1 MTHSETAPWG
11 SVNARKAALVTVIL
25 VTHFDI
31 EKSWSKDVLR
41 QPNVECSDDLPETF
55 LKLQI

>member
-1 MTHSETAPWG
+1 MTHSETASRG

-31 EKSWSKDVLR
+31 KKSSSKDVLR
-41 QPNVECSDDLPETF
+41 QPNVECSGDLPETF
-55 LKLQI
+55 LKLKI